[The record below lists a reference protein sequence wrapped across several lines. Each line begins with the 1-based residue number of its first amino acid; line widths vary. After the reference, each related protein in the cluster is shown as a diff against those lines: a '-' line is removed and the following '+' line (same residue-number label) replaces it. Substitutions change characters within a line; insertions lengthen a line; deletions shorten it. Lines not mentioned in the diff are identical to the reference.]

1 MQFTAKQISELL
13 SGAIEG
19 DENVQVAELSK
30 IEDGKAGSLCFLSN
44 MKYESFLYSTAASVV
59 IVGEDFVPTEPFK
72 GTLIKV
78 KDPYSAFSVLLEKY
92 NEVLDQHLDRAGI
105 EEPSFIHATAKI
117 GKNVFIGAFSYIS
130 ENVVIGDNSKID
142 AQVFVGS
149 AAVIGNDCIL
159 YPGVKI
165 YPRSILGNNI
175 IIHSNTVIG
184 SDGFGFAP
192 QADGTYSKIAQIGN
206 VIIEDD
212 VEIGSNTTIDRAT
225 MGSTFI
231 RKGVKLDNLI
241 QIAHNVDVGE
251 HTVVAAQSGISGS
264 TKLGG
269 NSVIGGQ
276 VGIAGHLS
284 LAKGTQIGA
293 QAGINF
299 NTVEENKQWHGSPA
313 QPLRDWM
320 RASVIFKQLPSVEK
334 RIAKLESTIL
344 KLSAIIEQNNSTIPD
359 KNER

>member
-13 SGAIEG
+13 SGTIEG
-19 DENVQVAELSK
+19 DEDVQVAELSK

-44 MKYESFLYSTAASVV
+44 PKYENYLYSTEASVV
-59 IVGEDFVPTEPFK
+59 IVGEDFLPAQPFNC
-72 GTLIKV
+72 TLIKV
-78 KDPYSAFSVLLEKY
+78 KDPYSSFSVLLDKY
-92 NEVLDQHLDRAGI
+92 NEIINEESNESGI
-105 EEPSFIHATAKI
+105 EQPSFVHPTAKI

-130 ENVVIGDNSKID
+130 ANVEIGDNSKVK
-142 AQVFVGS
+142 AQVFIGPDT
-149 AAVIGNDCIL
+149 VIGKNCHL
-159 YPGVKI
+159 HPGVKI
-165 YPRSILGNNI
+165 YNRSVLGNRVT
-175 IIHSNTVIG
+175 IHSNTVIG

-192 QADGTYSKIAQIGN
+192 QKDGTYTKIAQIGN

-212 VEIGSNTTIDRAT
+212 VEIGANSAIDRAT

-251 HTVVAAQSGISGS
+251 HSVVAAQSGISGS

-269 NSVIGGQ
+269 NSVVGGQ
-276 VGIAGHLS
+276 VGIAGHLF

-299 NTVEENKQWHGSPA
+299 NITEENKQWHGSPA
-313 QPLRDWM
+313 QPLRNWM
-320 RASVIFKQLPSVEK
+320 RASVIFKQLPRVEQ
-334 RIAKLESTIL
+334 RIAQLEAKITEL
-344 KLSAIIEQNNSTIPD
+344 TAQIEQSTTLSR
-359 KNER
+359 K

>member
-1 MQFTAKQISELL
+1 MQFTAKQISEFID
-13 SGAIEG
+13 GTIEG
-19 DENVQVAELSK
+19 DENVKVSELSK
-30 IEDGKAGSLCFLSN
+30 IENGKKGSLCFLSN
-44 MKYESFLYSTAASVV
+44 PKYENYLYLTDASVV
-59 IVGEDFVPTEPFK
+59 IVGKDFSPSQPINS
-72 GTLIKV
+72 TLIKV
-78 KDPYSAFSVLLEKY
+78 ADPYSAFSVLLEKY
-92 NEVLDQHLDRAGI
+92 NEAVNQSNLQVGI
-105 EEPSFIHATAKI
+105 EQPCFIHPTAKI

-130 ENVVIGDNSKID
+130 ENVEIGDGAKVS
-142 AQVFVGS
+142 AQVFIGADSTVGK
-149 AAVIGNDCIL
+149 NCCF

-165 YPRSILGNNI
+165 YNRSIIGNNVM
-175 IIHSNTVIG
+175 IHSNTVIG

-206 VIIEDD
+206 VVIEDD
-212 VEIGSNTTIDRAT
+212 VEIGANTAVDRAT

-251 HTVVAAQSGISGS
+251 HSAVAAQTGISGS
-264 TKLGG
+264 TKVGENAL
-269 NSVIGGQ
+269 IGGQ
-276 VGIAGHLS
+276 VGIAGHLV

-299 NTVEENKQWHGSPA
+299 NTTEENKQWHGSPA

-334 RIAKLESTIL
+334 RIASLEAKIKEL
-344 KLSAIIEQNNSTIPD
+344 NLIIEQNSTIS
-359 KNER
+359 K